1 MDVHIP
7 LQTFIMSLHTS
18 NSIALART
26 NIGVALDNAMSDVMG
41 EPLREIQSLLKSGD
55 VDGCAALIDDT
66 MEDCHDPLIKD
77 YLLRAYSYLED
88 IS

>member
-1 MDVHIP
+1 
-7 LQTFIMSLHTS
+7 MSLQKS

-26 NIGVALDNAMSDVMG
+26 HVGVALNNAMSDVMG
-41 EPLREIQSLLKSGD
+41 EPLREIMSLLKSGD
-55 VDGCAALIDDT
+55 IDSTTALIDDT

-77 YLLRAYSYLED
+77 HLHKAYGYLQD